1 MFSYKKSNSIEKDS
15 LKQDLTKYIFGKS
28 IMIYV
33 NFFSDLSTF
42 LKPKQLLLHM
52 KCLLND
58 LRMFLLSKELAHII
72 IFHLNHAVQK
82 LM

>member
-15 LKQDLTKYIFGKS
+15 LKQDLTKYIFGNR

-33 NFFSDLSTF
+33 NSFSDLSTF

-58 LRMFLLSKELAHII
+58 LRMFLPSKVLAHTII
-72 IFHLNHAVQK
+72 SHLNHAV
-82 LM
+82 